1 METTCRTE
9 NICKLLRSKE
19 GAAITTGA
27 EGRLFQ
33 GRVVLCPFP
42 RVSRMFSF
50 PWACCLSFLPL
61 FFFFFLILLQEHS
74 LGTSPTWTSL
84 VKEMRVERLRG
95 RGTVYVINLCMALN
109 SQKSPLVIC
118 SCLLSEPGLLREGSD
133 KAGLLL
139 KAILINQRQSQEKQE
154 GVHQD
159 ECKVQLSKYGMGV

>member
-1 METTCRTE
+1 MQTAQVKRGSSNNNRGGGEALPGQSRAVPLSQSLKDVFFSLGMLP
-9 NICKLLRSKE
+9 I
-19 GAAITTGA
+19 
-27 EGRLFQ
+27 FF
-33 GRVVLCPFP
+33 FP
-42 RVSRMFSF
+42 
-50 PWACCLSFLPL
+50 
-61 FFFFFLILLQEHS
+61 FFFFLILLQEHS
-74 LGTSPTWTSL
+74 LGISPTWTSL